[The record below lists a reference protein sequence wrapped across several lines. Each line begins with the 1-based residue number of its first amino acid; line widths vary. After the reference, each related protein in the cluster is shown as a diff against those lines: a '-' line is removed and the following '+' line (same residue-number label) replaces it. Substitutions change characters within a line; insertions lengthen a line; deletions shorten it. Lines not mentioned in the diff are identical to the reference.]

1 MLGRPLKELRLH
13 SLWRGVPGEDQ
24 WEMIHQIQILEKQT
38 VTNLGNISK
47 EQETTGIKTVQQV
60 TEV

>member
-1 MLGRPLKELRLH
+1 
-13 SLWRGVPGEDQ
+13 
-24 WEMIHQIQILEKQT
+24 MIHQIQILEKQT

>member
-1 MLGRPLKELRLH
+1 MLGRPLKELRLR
-13 SLWRGVPGEDQ
+13 SLRRGVPGEDQ